1 MSTMVSNQQ
10 GPAEDQAGQSQSN
23 SHHSVLDERAL
34 VPYDHSHV
42 GQQALEDPEEP
53 GLASPGKQPTH
64 SREESNVVTLS
75 MERRRQQAVDEGAGI
90 GVLAKLF
97 DSKAAQTRQKRR
109 MPGQQAFIL
118 WMQDQGRDALNPSAM
133 DLMNFLDYGLD
144 EKKWKLTTVHTYKS
158 AILQLFPIKK
168 QLQIKEDA
176 LFKDFLK
183 VMGTTTAKRLHNATV
198 DLAPILTG
206 LQALGDNHNMDI
218 KNLTAKTCFLLAT
231 CGLLR
236 PDDLACTDASQCKTI
251 GDKLELV
258 VVFPKERRGRQ
269 MIIKTI
275 IIKSHPVEFFCPVKA
290 YVEYRRR
297 TSDQDRFARTT
308 HPKSETEP
316 FTPLIRH
323 VNRLNLGLS
332 SDRISK
338 YIQEIM
344 QPMPRDENQR
354 PYKARAVGTTAA
366 LERGI
371 PLDDVVTHG
380 NWSSPAIVEAFYRIS
395 RSLATNFTTAIFPDS
410 RFPTQPAI
418 FLASI

>member
-1 MSTMVSNQQ
+1 MVPNQQ
-10 GPAEDQAGQSQSN
+10 GSSEDQAGQSQSD

-34 VPYDHSHV
+34 VPYDHGHV
-42 GQQALEDPEEP
+42 NRQTLEDPEETS
-53 GLASPGKQPTH
+53 LTSSGKQPAH
-64 SREESNVVTLS
+64 PRQESNVVTLR
-75 MERRRQQAVDEGAGI
+75 MERRRQQAVDKGAGI
-90 GVLAKLF
+90 GVLTKLF
-97 DSKAAQTRQKRR
+97 DSKAALTRRKRQ

-118 WMQDQGRDALNPSAM
+118 WMQERGHDALNPSAM
-133 DLMNFLDYGLD
+133 DVMNFLNYGLD

-158 AILQLFPIKK
+158 AILQLLSSKK
-168 QLQIKEDA
+168 QLEIKEDD
-176 LFKDFLK
+176 LFKHFLK
-183 VMGTTTAKRLHNATV
+183 VMGTTNVKRIHNATV
-198 DLAPILTG
+198 DLAPILKN
-206 LQALGDNHNMDI
+206 LQELGDNHNMDI

-236 PDDLACTDASQCKTI
+236 PDDLACTDTSQSKI
-251 GDKLELV
+251 VGDKLELIV
-258 VVFPKERRGRQ
+258 MFPKERRGRQ

-275 IIKSHPVEFFCPVKA
+275 VIKSHPVEFFCPVKA

-308 HPKSETEP
+308 HPKAETELY
-316 FTPLIRH
+316 TPLIRH
-323 VNRLNLGLS
+323 VNRSNLGLS

-344 QPMPRDENQR
+344 KLMPRDDNQR

-395 RSLATNFTTAIFPDS
+395 RSLATNFTTAIFS
-410 RFPTQPAI
+410 
-418 FLASI
+418 